1 MTEVINN
8 QKNKFMGLTHAEVF
22 MYLLMTVISIT
33 FLFITNA
40 YLFRMNFADW
50 QSLPM
55 PTLLWFNSGALVLAS
70 AGMIWAKQGAKSGSP
85 TNIKIGLTAAGIFGT
100 LFTLGQITAW
110 QELNAVG
117 YFLASNPANTFFYL
131 ITALHVMHVLGGMVA
146 WLRVSFKVFLG
157 SENTATEHTIGLLG
171 IYWHYMLLVWALL
184 FSILLTT

>member
-1 MTEVINN
+1 MTDLISS
-8 QKNKFMGLTHAEVF
+8 QKEKFMGLTHAQVF

-40 YLFRMNFADW
+40 YLFRMNFEDW

-70 AGMIWAKQGAKSGSP
+70 VGMIWAKQGAKSGHSI
-85 TNIKIGLTAAGIFGT
+85 NIKIGLVAAGIFGA
-100 LFTLGQITAW
+100 LFALGQFTAW

-117 YFLASNPANTFFYL
+117 YFIASNPANTFFYL
-131 ITALHVMHVLGGMVA
+131 ITALHVMHILGGLIA
-146 WLRVSFKVFLG
+146 WVRVSFKAFLG
-157 SENTATEHTIGLLG
+157 GENTVTEHTIGLLG
-171 IYWHYMLLVWALL
+171 IYWHYMLLVWVLL

>member
-1 MTEVINN
+1 MTDLINS
-8 QKNKFMGLTHAEVF
+8 QKEKFMGLTHAQVF

-40 YLFRMNFADW
+40 YLFRMNFEDW

-70 AGMIWAKQGAKSGSP
+70 VGMIWAKQGAKSGHSI
-85 TNIKIGLTAAGIFGT
+85 NIKIGLVAAGIFGA
-100 LFTLGQITAW
+100 LFALGQFTAW

-117 YFLASNPANTFFYL
+117 YFIASNPANTFFYL
-131 ITALHVMHVLGGMVA
+131 ITALHVMHILGGLIA
-146 WLRVSFKVFLG
+146 WTRVSFKAFLG
-157 SENTATEHTIGLLG
+157 NENTVTEHTIGLLG
-171 IYWHYMLLVWALL
+171 IYWHYMLLVWVLL

>member
-1 MTEVINN
+1 MNDMTNN
-8 QKNKFMGLTHAEVF
+8 QQEKFMGLTHAQVF

-55 PTLLWFNSGALVLAS
+55 PTLLWFNTGALVLAS
-70 AGMIWAKQGAKSGSP
+70 VGLIWSKQGAKSGNLI
-85 TNIKIGLTAAGIFGT
+85 NIKIGLIAAGIFGA
-100 LFTLGQITAW
+100 LFTIGQATAW

-117 YFLASNPANTFFYL
+117 YFIASNPANTFFYL
-131 ITALHVMHVLGGMVA
+131 ITALHVMHILGGMVA
-146 WLRVSFKVFLG
+146 WVRVSFKVFST
-157 SENTATEHTIGLLG
+157 SENSVTEHTLGLLG
-171 IYWHYMLLVWALL
+171 IYWHYMLLVWVLL

>member
-1 MTEVINN
+1 MTDLISS
-8 QKNKFMGLTHAEVF
+8 QKEKFMGLTHAQVF

-40 YLFRMNFADW
+40 YLFRMNFEDW

-70 AGMIWAKQGAKSGSP
+70 VGMIWAKQGAKSGNSI
-85 TNIKIGLTAAGIFGT
+85 NIKIGLVAAGIFGA
-100 LFTLGQITAW
+100 LFALGQFTAW
-110 QELNAVG
+110 QELNEVG
-117 YFLASNPANTFFYL
+117 HFIASNPANTFFYL
-131 ITALHVMHVLGGMVA
+131 ITALHVMHVLGGIVA

-157 SENTATEHTIGLLG
+157 SENTVTEHTISLLG
-171 IYWHYMLLVWALL
+171 IYWHYMLLVWVLL

>member
-1 MTEVINN
+1 MTDLINS
-8 QKNKFMGLTHAEVF
+8 QKEKFMGLTHAQVF

-40 YLFRMNFADW
+40 YLFRMNFEDW

-70 AGMIWAKQGAKSGSP
+70 VGMIWAKQGAKSGHSI
-85 TNIKIGLTAAGIFGT
+85 NIKIGLVTAGIFGA
-100 LFTLGQITAW
+100 LFALGQFTAW

-117 YFLASNPANTFFYL
+117 YFIASNPANTFFYL
-131 ITALHVMHVLGGMVA
+131 ITALHVMHILGGLIA
-146 WLRVSFKVFLG
+146 WIRVSFKAFLG
-157 SENTATEHTIGLLG
+157 SENTVTEHTIGLLG
-171 IYWHYMLLVWALL
+171 IYWHYMLLVWVLL